1 MNGTYKLGVTALFV
15 MILSAASFAQSEPE
29 HKSVDAAAM
38 GILRSMSEFIRGL
51 KQFSVNVVNMRE
63 DVTRSGHRVDSE
75 VSTMVTVKR
84 PNRMRAKR
92 LRHLLEQEFYYDG
105 DSITIYSPFK
115 KIYSEVDAPGTIDE
129 TLTFAR
135 ETLWIAYPA
144 ADLIYNDPYPL
155 LTKDVK
161 AASVIGKEMVGG
173 VRCDHLLFSLPG
185 VDFQIWIADR
195 GDRLPLKYIVTD
207 TGTKQMLSIV
217 ALLSNWNLS
226 PDVQDSDFKFDRPKE
241 ARSIPFRTVSGKVT
255 VRKEK

>member
-1 MNGTYKLGVTALFV
+1 MAVFITVLSVSAYSQ
-15 MILSAASFAQSEPE
+15 SAAE

-38 GILRSMSEFIRGL
+38 GILRSMSEFIKGL

-92 LRHLLEQEFYYDG
+92 NRHLLDQEMYYNG
-105 DSITIYSPFK
+105 DSIVIYSPFK
-115 KIYSEVDAPGTIDE
+115 KIYTEVDAPGSIDE
-129 TLTFAR
+129 MLVFAR
-135 ETLWIAYPA
+135 ETLGIAYPA
-144 ADLIYNDPYPL
+144 ADLIYKDPYPL

-173 VRCDHLLFSLPG
+173 IRCDHLLFSLPG
-185 VDFQIWIADR
+185 VDFQIWVADR

-207 TGTKQMLSIV
+207 TGTKQLLSIV
-217 ALLSNWNLS
+217 AILSNWNLS

-241 ARSIPFRTVSGKVT
+241 ARNIPFRTVAGKVT
-255 VRKEK
+255 VKKTD